1 MDIIIVGCGKVGT
14 AIAQELNEENHNIV
28 VIDTN
33 QKALNYLSET
43 EDLMCVHGN
52 GVQVSVLEEAEVKNS
67 DLLIAVTDADEVN
80 LLCCLIAK
88 KCGTKN
94 TIARVRKPEYNHG
107 LHLIKDDLGL
117 SLIINPEYIAAK
129 EMAKL
134 IRFPS
139 AIEISTFA
147 KGMVELFKIII
158 PQDSHLDGM
167 QLKNMQLNKYNLRIC
182 GVERGEEV
190 FIPDGD
196 FILKNGDQISII
208 GRGNMIAK
216 FTRKLGI
223 LSGKSRNV
231 ILVGGGKITFYLT
244 QQLLAGGAQV
254 KIIERNPDRCQK
266 LSETL
271 SDATIVQGDGTD
283 QDLLIEEGIEKAD
296 VFASL
301 TDFDEENILLSL
313 YANSVSHCKVI
324 TKINRLAF
332 ESVIKKMQL
341 GSVIHPKFLT
351 AEYILSY
358 VRGMQNSLGS
368 NVETLYNIF
377 DNRAEALEFRVREHS
392 HVVGISLTELQLK
405 TNLQI
410 ACINRK
416 GQIIIPSG
424 NDTIEVGDTV
434 IVITTHI
441 GLKDIKDIMK

>member
-1 MDIIIVGCGKVGT
+1 MNIIIVGCGKVGA
-14 AIAQELNEENHNIV
+14 AIAQELNEEDHNLV
-28 VIDTN
+28 VIDTK
-33 QKALNYLSET
+33 QEALDHLSET
-43 EDLMCVHGN
+43 EDVMCVHGN
-52 GVQVSVLEEAEVKNS
+52 GVQVSVLEEAEVKTS

-94 TIARVRKPEYNHG
+94 TIARVRNPEYNHG

-139 AIEISTFA
+139 AIEIYTFA
-147 KGMVELFKIII
+147 KGMVELFKIVI
-158 PQDSHLDGM
+158 PEGSHLDGM
-167 QLKNMQLNKYNLRIC
+167 WLKNTQLSKNNLRIC
-182 GVERGEEV
+182 GVERDDDV

-196 FILKNGDQISII
+196 FVLQKGDKVSII

-223 LSGKSRNV
+223 LSAKSRNV
-231 ILVGGGKITFYLT
+231 ILVGGGKISFYLA
-244 QQLLAGGAQV
+244 QQLLTTGAQV
-254 KIIERNPDRCQK
+254 KIIERNPERCQE

-271 SDATIVQGDGTD
+271 SEATIIQGDGTD
-283 QDLLIEEGIEKAD
+283 QDLLLEEGIETAD
-296 VFASL
+296 VFVSL

-313 YANSVSHCKVI
+313 YANSVSKCKVI

-341 GSVIHPKFLT
+341 GSVIHPKCLT

-392 HVVGISLTELQLK
+392 AAVGVSLTALQLK
-405 TNLQI
+405 ADLQI

-424 NDTIEVGDTV
+424 DDTIEVGDTV
-434 IVITTHI
+434 VVITTHI
-441 GLKDIKDIMK
+441 GLKDIKDILK